1 MLVPTPHTVGCTN
14 NNNNKKLPGLYQYQ
28 MISESEI
35 NYLLFGQ
42 YWNSGYRWK
51 VNIGHPYQE
60 SINHHQMLIFQL
72 YKNDTSLFPFFL
84 CFGDCWWTGA
94 LQPDTLLQCPGKKKQ
109 IAAQNLLK
117 PQGYEWSCR
126 IMKQHSE
133 SVCVFTLLLLFDFHS
148 QHPAALGER
157 TLNNLQYPPIINQ
170 IKKPTSIG
178 QKFTCKVKKKSWFSV
193 IFLDFIFCL
202 SHQTLLVS
210 TLEGAVTLFPSMEE
224 WEREQ
229 QWRTTRSHLTDSY
242 M

>member
-1 MLVPTPHTVGCTN
+1 
-14 NNNNKKLPGLYQYQ
+14 
-28 MISESEI
+28 
-35 NYLLFGQ
+35 
-42 YWNSGYRWK
+42 
-51 VNIGHPYQE
+51 
-60 SINHHQMLIFQL
+60 MLIFQL
-72 YKNDTSLFPFFL
+72 HKNDTSLFPFFL
-84 CFGDCWWTGA
+84 YFGDCWWTGA

-178 QKFTCKVKKKSWFSV
+178 QKFTCKVKKKIVIQCHFSWLHLLPFTPDSPRLNTWGSCDVVPIHGRMGTRTAVKNYAVTPDWLLHVESSRKKFTHDIICVFFFHLNQTNVNNFKSHLLFCCFVFSV
-193 IFLDFIFCL
+193 
-202 SHQTLLVS
+202 SSWTRRQTSLQFH
-210 TLEGAVTLFPSMEE
+210 TP
-224 WEREQ
+224 
-229 QWRTTRSHLTDSY
+229 LTVL
-242 M
+242 